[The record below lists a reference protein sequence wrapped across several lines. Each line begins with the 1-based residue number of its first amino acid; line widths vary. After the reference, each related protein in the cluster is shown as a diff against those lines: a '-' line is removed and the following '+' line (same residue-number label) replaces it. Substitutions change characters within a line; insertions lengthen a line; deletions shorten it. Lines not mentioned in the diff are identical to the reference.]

1 MTYEELGMIIL
12 KSKKFKFP
20 KTLLD
25 EKLIMYSTTNI
36 TDESLG
42 NFELTEKAIAILN
55 GKEYKKEMAP
65 EDFESYYNRFT
76 INHLGINKVAFSP
89 KQKVKTKLQ
98 TFMQMYK
105 VDLPTILDA
114 VDHYHRN
121 CQNLQ
126 YSYDAQYFIEKN
138 GGSLLLDVITELKTP
153 TNIISYNKIV

>member
-20 KTLLD
+20 KTLID
-25 EKLIMYSTTNI
+25 ENLIMYSTTNI
-36 TDESLG
+36 TDESLD

-55 GKEYKKEMAP
+55 GKEYKKEMSQ
-65 EDFESYYNRFT
+65 EDFESYYNKFT

-98 TFMQMYK
+98 TFMQKYK
-105 VDLPTILDA
+105 VDLPAILEA

-138 GGSLLLDVITELKTP
+138 GGSLLLDVIAEM
-153 TNIISYNKIV
+153 TNPSQLISYNKIV